1 MRRTESGPSAPVI
14 GVLGAIAS
22 GKSTVAELLAR
33 RGAVV
38 IDADRIGHQVLERP
52 DVKERIRAEFGDAV
66 FSDDGRVDRARLAAE
81 AFARPGRSAML
92 DGITHPF
99 IIEETKARVAEAR
112 GRGDAPLIVLD
123 AALLMETGLDREL
136 CQALL
141 FVAAPDEVRLQRA
154 AEGRGMGP
162 EQVAARAAAQLP
174 VSHKAQAADFTIDN
188 SRSVQEL
195 DQQVDRLWPEL
206 RGATPRAD

>member
-1 MRRTESGPSAPVI
+1 VTRTESGRSTPVI

-52 DVKERIRAEFGDAV
+52 DVRERLRAEFGDTI
-66 FSDDGRVDRARLAAE
+66 FSDGDRVDRTRLAAA
-81 AFARPGRSAML
+81 AFAGPGRSAVL

-99 IIEETKARVAEAR
+99 IIEEIEAQVAEAR
-112 GRGDAPLIVLD
+112 GRCDAPLIVLD
-123 AALLMETGLDREL
+123 AALLMETRLDREL

-141 FVAAPDEVRLQRA
+141 FVAAPDQVRLQRA
-154 AEGRGMGP
+154 AERQGMGP
-162 EQVAARAAAQLP
+162 DQLAARASAQLP
-174 VSHKAQAADFTIDN
+174 VSHKAQAADFVIDN

-195 DQQVDRLWPEL
+195 DQQVGRLWPEL
-206 RGATPRAD
+206 CATTLPAE